1 LVFEMDEIVVS
12 NTHMSQDDFFELYRF
27 KLWAQLAYGA
37 AYLKEIIMHCLN
49 HEITPL
55 EIYDHLMNDKTG
67 YPFINEV
74 LTEYTKR
81 IKPLFFESP
90 QALEEAL
97 SRHIEE
103 QGDVESFYYIRHLN
117 HTMAR
122 VLGSETKGLFVN
134 EVVKA
139 AKGIYKSRSSNDREK
154 EDQGAFYDVIEEL
167 GQIQVQCIISPLE
180 RQQLVLEEQCSYD
193 LEQWAKD
200 NYENPL
206 SDYRLPQSIT
216 IYLLVRNIEE
226 HDAFFE
232 ETKDYDSD
240 SWKYDY
246 YYAVMVSSNMRRI
259 ISTDD
264 GRNQGKSLLP
274 GAVHPMKND
283 DSPLASYG

>member
-1 LVFEMDEIVVS
+1 
-12 NTHMSQDDFFELYRF
+12 
-27 KLWAQLAYGA
+27 
-37 AYLKEIIMHCLN
+37 
-49 HEITPL
+49 
-55 EIYDHLMNDKTG
+55 MNDKTG